1 MITTVRGNRQK
12 KTAPSG
18 QNTKKMRG
26 RDPNF
31 ANGRQSFIE
40 IPVCICILWYDILR
54 FEQVGLIPE
63 IAKKII
69 ISRKE

>member
-1 MITTVRGNRQK
+1 
-12 KTAPSG
+12 
-18 QNTKKMRG
+18 MRG

>member
-1 MITTVRGNRQK
+1 MITTLRGNRPK
-12 KTAPSG
+12 KTVPG

-40 IPVCICILWYDILR
+40 IPVCICILWYDILG
-54 FEQVGLIPE
+54 FEQVELIPE
-63 IAKKII
+63 IARKII
-69 ISRKE
+69 ISGKG